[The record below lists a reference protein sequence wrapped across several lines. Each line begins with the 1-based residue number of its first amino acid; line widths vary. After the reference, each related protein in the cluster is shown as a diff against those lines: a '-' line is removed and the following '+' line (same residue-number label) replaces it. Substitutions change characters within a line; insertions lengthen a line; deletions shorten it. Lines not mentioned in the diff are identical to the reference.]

1 MQAAK
6 DLLPIEVTPSPI
18 VTDNNSKQFKKAFLS
33 IDITLFGME
42 IEVRPLFWKALL
54 PMDNMLLGMVTEV
67 KLVQP
72 DKKLSLRE
80 VILLEIVIEV
90 RLVQFWNILNND
102 NHLLTC

>member
-1 MQAAK
+1 
-6 DLLPIEVTPSPI
+6 
-18 VTDNNSKQFKKAFLS
+18 
-33 IDITLFGME
+33 
-42 IEVRPLFWKALL
+42 
-54 PMDNMLLGMVTEV
+54 MDNMLLGMVTEV

-72 DKKLSLRE
+72 DKKLVLRE